1 MRLSHFVLLF
11 LTACSRTERSAGR
24 ANDSTSQAQR
34 APAIVDSSTPA
45 PDSPRVVFVIDSL
58 VNGNY
63 LLDPIAL
70 MNGKQ
75 LTAPPIGEMPDSAAD
90 TFRHAFYGKSQRYRV
105 LVGGVEIGRAIVG
118 AAEDPGCVGLAAEAR
133 IQLTRPVPRG
143 RPLFATNATAT
154 LLAAS
159 ASNPLTAA
167 DREIGYQFIGRLLA
181 DSGVP
186 AGSRGNP
193 WMVAGA
199 RVELPGSGPLIAA
212 SLRLD
217 SHENGG
223 DRVISVF
230 FVLDSARVGFRP
242 SLVSY
247 HNGLEAEV
255 ASEEFLD
262 ALDIDGSGSLALISR
277 TTFYESYTYTV
288 YRRMGSTWQRW
299 YVGGGGGC

>member
-11 LTACSRTERSAGR
+11 LTACSSTERSAVR
-24 ANDSTSQAQR
+24 ASDSTSQAQR
-34 APAIVDSSTPA
+34 PPAVIDSSTPA
-45 PDSPRVVFVIDSL
+45 PDSPRVVFVIDTL

-70 MNGKQ
+70 IDGRQ

-90 TFRHAFYGKSQRYRV
+90 TFRHTFYGKSQRYQV

-118 AAEDPGCVGLAAEAR
+118 SAEDPGCVGLAAEAR

-154 LLAAS
+154 HLAPS
-159 ASNPLTAA
+159 GSSPLTAA
-167 DREIGYQFIGRLLA
+167 DREIGYQFISRLLA

-186 AGSRGNP
+186 PGSRGNP

-199 RVELPGSGPLIAA
+199 RVEIPGSAPLIAA

-217 SHENGG
+217 SLENGN

-230 FVLDSARVGFRP
+230 LVLDSARVGYRP

-247 HNGLEAEV
+247 HNGLEAE
-255 ASEEFLD
+255 AAREEFLD
-262 ALDIDGSGSLALISR
+262 AIDIDGSGSPVLISR

-288 YRRMGSTWQRW
+288 YHKVRSTWQRW
-299 YVGGGGGC
+299 YVGGDGGC